1 MYFCPAKI
9 ETDVTRL
16 QETERDEK
24 KKCYRIVTEIRNKP
38 ITLEKIDIGN
48 QLLEKSVFENMERRF
63 VLDETPFE
71 KILSAFHKNETAK
84 EFHEFAIVE
93 NQFIEQSLIEVCS

>member
-48 QLLEKSVFENMERRF
+48 QLLEKSIFENMERRSG
-63 VLDETPFE
+63 
-71 KILSAFHKNETAK
+71 K
-84 EFHEFAIVE
+84 
-93 NQFIEQSLIEVCS
+93 SLAGCGLQKW

>member
-48 QLLEKSVFENMERRF
+48 QLLEKSIFENMERRF
-63 VLDETPFE
+63 TKFFRRFIFSERRLGFDLLKIMRNRVLY
-71 KILSAFHKNETAK
+71 S
-84 EFHEFAIVE
+84 
-93 NQFIEQSLIEVCS
+93 